1 MEDCLE
7 MKAYS
12 YRRQKLDDMEC
23 HFCNK
28 QTKDDIRINM
38 LNDPQWVEYQCC
50 KDCMDKKKMS
60 IRGTTITG

>member
-1 MEDCLE
+1 

-12 YRRQKLDDMEC
+12 YRRQRLDMEC

-28 QTKDDIRINM
+28 KVDYDIKVNM

-50 KDCMDKKKMS
+50 KECMEKKKMG